1 LKYLP
6 SGWRNNPYSHQTEK
20 FYFND
25 DYIECKY
32 QLVNKTFNFS
42 FSKSKYSVSIIR
54 TNANVMHLE
63 INGVLK
69 KYHIKEIDK
78 SIYIH
83 SIDLGNMVL
92 EVAER
97 YPSGEKVK
105 EEKGYISPMPSLVVD
120 VFVKKGDRIKKNQP
134 LIVLSSMKMENTLYS
149 NEDGVI
155 EIINVA
161 KGENIQSGHIL
172 LKIK

>member
-1 LKYLP
+1 M
-6 SGWRNNPYSHQTEK
+6 
-20 FYFND
+20 
-25 DYIECKY
+25 
-32 QLVNKTFNFS
+32 VNKKFNFS
-42 FSKSKYSVSIIR
+42 FSESNYNASIIKSR
-54 TNANVMHLE
+54 SGELRVE
-63 INGVLK
+63 IDGILK

-92 EVAER
+92 EVAQR
-97 YPSGEKVK
+97 YPSGEKVN